1 MEHLM
6 RIVKQALVLALLCP
20 VFPGLARSADVD
32 VEKLSAY
39 ISKARED
46 WAVPGLAVAI
56 VKDGKVALARGYGV
70 RELGGDK
77 PVDADTLFAIASN
90 SKAFT
95 SAAIA
100 TLVEDGKLGWND
112 RLLGSMLLAEEA
124 GVVPSRLSRGASIAL
139 EFLCQEKGRDDPAAL
154 LDELWEGVHGDHR
167 QEFQKLILGD

>member
-77 PVDADTLFAIASN
+77 AVDADTLRYR
-90 SKAFT
+90 
-95 SAAIA
+95 
-100 TLVEDGKLGWND
+100 LQQQGLHLRRYCDPGRGW
-112 RLLGSMLLAEEA
+112 EA
-124 GVVPSRLSRGASIAL
+124 WL
-139 EFLCQEKGRDDPAAL
+139 E
-154 LDELWEGVHGDHR
+154 
-167 QEFQKLILGD
+167 